1 MGAWWNGAMN
11 FALGLL
17 AWLAGCVMMAMS
29 FQQLSK
35 ANPGEE
41 ISPVLGRPTHYPG
54 LIHVYK
60 IMAAVFMLLSFYAW
74 ADVLGGYAAVGF
86 FIAWVPVAV
95 LNHQHNRRIPRRP
108 LGQ

>member
-1 MGAWWNGAMN
+1 MN
-11 FALGLL
+11 FALGVL
-17 AWLAGCVMMAMS
+17 AWLAGCVMMALS

-41 ISPVLGRPTHYPG
+41 ISPALGRPPHYPDQV
-54 LIHVYK
+54 HFYK
-60 IMAAVFMLLSFYAW
+60 IMAAGFMLLSFYAW

-86 FIAWVPVAV
+86 LLAWVPVII
-95 LNHQHNRRIPRRP
+95 LNRHHNRRVPRRP